1 MTMSQVIIISVCA
14 TSLFFLLVLWI
25 ALGVESVKEKRR
37 KQREYFMEQLMRVSS
52 ETERVSETQN
62 DISQRLD
69 IHADILNDL
78 MNEMEELKNAKKK
91 SNRQNRN
98 R

>member
-1 MTMSQVIIISVCA
+1 MTMCQVIALAISA

-25 ALGVESVKEKRR
+25 ALGVANIKEKRKR
-37 KQREYFMEQLMRVSS
+37 QREYYVEQLMRVSS
-52 ETERVSETQN
+52 EIERVSETQN

-69 IHADILNDL
+69 IHADILSDL

-91 SNRQNRN
+91 SNR
-98 R
+98 

>member
-1 MTMSQVIIISVCA
+1 MTMGQVIALAISA

-25 ALGVESVKEKRR
+25 ALGVANIKEKRKR
-37 KQREYFMEQLMRVSS
+37 QREYYVEQLMRVSS
-52 ETERVSETQN
+52 EIERVSETQN

-69 IHADILNDL
+69 IHADILSDL

-91 SNRQNRN
+91 SNR
-98 R
+98 

>member
-1 MTMSQVIIISVCA
+1 MTMGQVIALTISA

-25 ALGVESVKEKRR
+25 ALGVANIKEKRR
-37 KQREYFMEQLMRVSS
+37 NKREYFMEQLMRVSS
-52 ETERVSETQN
+52 EIERVSETQN

-69 IHADILNDL
+69 IHADILSDL

-91 SNRQNRN
+91 SNR
-98 R
+98 